1 MAGKKGVFELIKA
14 SSFKRAV
21 LSLAMSMLG
30 VTVLAGNVSGGSA
43 PGHEIS
49 EHDSGCDS
57 GYEIVGEFSLRSGDA
72 SLEIWKLPPAPGS
85 IKPKLNT
92 DKDDA
97 DALVELG
104 RKLFFDK
111 RLSVNKDRSC
121 AFCHRPELGWSDG
134 RATAEGLEGQALGRA
149 TPSLIN
155 AAYGT
160 IFMWDGRAASLEQ
173 QATQPVFSV
182 DEMGLEPEE
191 LRARLR
197 EDSVYREVFAKLFP
211 DQEIDVAA
219 VSTAIAAF
227 ERTIIVNDTRFDQWI
242 DGDATAMTPAEVR
255 GFGVFLDPDRG
266 SCSTC
271 HAAPNFTDQGFH
283 NIGLESP
290 SDANP
295 DLGRYNIR
303 PVKLMRGAFKTP
315 SLRNIALTAPYFHDG
330 SAESLMDVVEH
341 YMEGGD
347 TENLSP
353 EMKDIELSRQEIND
367 LIAFLHAI
375 SETPENSQQ
384 NSLSVATE

>member
-43 PGHEIS
+43 PGHEIPGY
-49 EHDSGCDS
+49 EIP

-72 SLEIWKLPPAPGS
+72 SLEIWKLPPVPGS

-330 SAESLMDVVEH
+330 SAESLMEVVEH
-341 YMEGGD
+341 YKEGGVQD
-347 TENLSP
+347 NLSP
-353 EMKDIELSRQEIND
+353 EMKDIELSAQEIND

-375 SETPENSQQ
+375 SESSQNLQQ
-384 NSLSVATE
+384 NSISVAPE

>member
-1 MAGKKGVFELIKA
+1 
-14 SSFKRAV
+14 
-21 LSLAMSMLG
+21 ML
-30 VTVLAGNVSGGSA
+30 TL
-43 PGHEIS
+43 
-49 EHDSGCDS
+49 
-57 GYEIVGEFSLRSGDA
+57 
-72 SLEIWKLPPAPGS
+72 WKHWVA
-85 IKPKLNT
+85 
-92 DKDDA
+92 
-97 DALVELG
+97 LG

-134 RATAEGLEGQALGRA
+134 RATAEGLDGQSLGRA
-149 TPSLIN
+149 TPSLAN

-160 IFMWDGRAASLEQ
+160 IFMWDGSVATLEQ

-182 DEMGLEPEE
+182 NEMGLGPEE
-191 LRARLR
+191 MRTRLG
-197 EDSVYREVFAKLFP
+197 EDSVYRELFAQLFP

-242 DGDATAMTPAEVR
+242 DGDATAMTSAEVR
-255 GFGVFLDPDRG
+255 GFGVFLDPDKG

-283 NIGLESP
+283 NIGLESL

-330 SAESLMDVVEH
+330 SAETLMDVVDH
-341 YMEGGD
+341 YNGGGVQD
-347 TENLSP
+347 NLSP
-353 EMKDIELSRQEIND
+353 EMKDIELSAQEKND

-375 SETPENSQQ
+375 SESSQNLQQ
-384 NSLSVATE
+384 NSISVAPE

>member
-43 PGHEIS
+43 PGHEIP
-49 EHDSGCDS
+49 